1 MNDTRVGLQRVD
13 AASANKQ
20 GSSSN
25 VDDLKYDKDENLE
38 QLEDDVIS
46 GKLNEYHFATKED
59 FDKFIIFLSTLLNKK
74 IVPASERKVK
84 VSPETIA
91 NEQIKDSKLIVSQET
106 KTAAQGELKT
116 ENNQLQQDKKEVFVA
131 LPNTTSYENSQV
143 KSNENGKTTLQAPL
157 NNELVKTENPDLAKQ
172 SDSIKLVIN
181 DKQVVVHTAGG
192 NNLSMTGEDV
202 GAKGDS
208 AFLDDAR
215 RFAQEQGFKEKGG
228 QQQQN
233 QQNKENELDDID
245 SVYFSKRI
253 K

>member
-1 MNDTRVGLQRVD
+1 MSDTRVGLQRELSV
-13 AASANKQ
+13 SANKQ

-25 VDDLKYDKDENLE
+25 IDDLKYDKDENLE
-38 QLEDDVIS
+38 QLEEDVTS
-46 GKLNEYHFATKED
+46 GKLNESHFATKED

-74 IVPASERKVK
+74 IVPASERKIK

-91 NEQIKDSKLIVSQET
+91 NEQNKDSKLIVSQET
-106 KTAAQGELKT
+106 KTAAQGEFKT
-116 ENNQLQQDKKEVFVA
+116 DNNQQQQDKKDVLVA
-131 LPNTTSYENSQV
+131 LPNTISYESSQA
-143 KSNENGKTTLQAPL
+143 KSNESGKTTLQAPF
-157 NNELVKTENPDLAKQ
+157 NNELVKTDNPDLTKPG
-172 SDSIKLVIN
+172 DSSKIIIN
-181 DKQVVVHTAGG
+181 DKQVVVHTSGG
-192 NNLSMTGEDV
+192 NNLSMTGDDI